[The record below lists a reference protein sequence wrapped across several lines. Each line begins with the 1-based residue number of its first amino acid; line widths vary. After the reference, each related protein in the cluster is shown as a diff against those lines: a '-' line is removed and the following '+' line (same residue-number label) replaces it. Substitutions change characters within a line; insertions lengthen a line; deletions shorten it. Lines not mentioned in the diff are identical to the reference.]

1 MPNVRGRRTI
11 TPAMSALGKLVR
23 DRRDALHLTLRAA
36 GEAAGVS
43 FVTIRDIE
51 RGHVARPAQETLVGL
66 SRALGIPMS
75 DLATAAY
82 TEHPTIQEAVT

>member
-51 RGHVARPAQETLVGL
+51 RGHVARPVQETLIGL
-66 SRALGIPMS
+66 SRALDIPMS
-75 DLATAAY
+75 ELATAAY
-82 TEHPTIQEAVT
+82 AEQPQVEAVT